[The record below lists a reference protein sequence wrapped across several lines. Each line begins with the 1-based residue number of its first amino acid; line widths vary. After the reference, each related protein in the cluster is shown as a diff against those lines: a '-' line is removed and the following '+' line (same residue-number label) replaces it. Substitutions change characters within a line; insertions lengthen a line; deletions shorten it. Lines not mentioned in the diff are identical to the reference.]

1 MDACIGV
8 ALTAILLVGIAE
20 LRPDGAL
27 LFVMMIVAG
36 FSNGIVPPSRDMI
49 VRAATPKGA
58 TGKVF
63 GFVSVGLDVGS
74 VLTPIL
80 FGWIMDGGRPELV
93 FWATA
98 ALFILAG
105 ATVVFGRPKQA

>member
-1 MDACIGV
+1 M
-8 ALTAILLVGIAE
+8 LVGIAAI
-20 LRPDGAL
+20 RPDGIL
-27 LFVMMIVAG
+27 LFVMMIIAG

-49 VRAATPKGA
+49 VRAATPAGS

-80 FGWIMDGGRPELV
+80 FGWIMDGGQPRLV

-98 ALFILAG
+98 GLFLLAT
-105 ATVVFGRPKQA
+105 ATVLLGRPKSVRG